1 MRALLIFY
9 VVILRSLTR
18 RRNHNHNHNRSHN
31 RSIPPPATPVIAN
44 RRSERLMDVGSV
56 GGYVLIVFF
65 DRV

>member
-18 RRNHNHNHNRSHN
+18 RRNHNHNRSHN

-44 RRSERLMDVGSV
+44 RRSEWLMDVGSV
-56 GGYVLIVFF
+56 GGYVSIVFF